1 MSKKDT
7 VIVLT
12 YVYPYPPTDGGKIS
26 ATTTIQLLAQH
37 YSVHLFCLYEKNEI
51 PTTSYP
57 PELAGVY
64 IFPAT
69 LKNQMFWTH
78 VFRMVRTWIH
88 GEAYTIKKFWA
99 AELQQKFVEVYQALN
114 QPPIVVERLAMAQ
127 YVEGLSYSLIEQNIE
142 TQLIDRRRQVASP
155 MERRVWTIEQ
165 KLTRRFELQALQHAC
180 RVMALSPVDRDAIVE
195 EFEIPQQQV
204 EFHYPPIM
212 KPWRRNVS
220 GDGAQGAVTVIGAVH
235 YRDNEL
241 ALEWF
246 LEEIV
251 PRLPASVPVIIA
263 GEGTGQIVT
272 RRRLP
277 SRVRLI
283 EQFEDVGDFI
293 DDIKILAVPLQT
305 AGGIRI
311 KILQALTAGIPI
323 VSTTVG
329 VQGVAWDRAGIMVA
343 DTPVDFVSSLMA
355 LYNNPQRIL
364 EQVAVGTEFVDNH
377 VNIQGYDHY
386 LQRLVQASASS
397 EGKERGLRSFPDC
410 GR

>member
-1 MSKKDT
+1 MNKEDA

-26 ATTTIQLLAQH
+26 AATTIQLLAQH

-51 PTTSYP
+51 PTVSYP

-64 IFPAT
+64 IFPAA
-69 LKNQMFWTH
+69 LKNQLFWTH
-78 VFRMVRTWIH
+78 VFRMIRTWIR
-88 GEAYTIKKFWA
+88 GEAYTIKKFWS
-99 AELQQKFVEVYQALN
+99 AELQQKFAEIYQALN
-114 QPPIVVERLAMAQ
+114 KPPIIVERLAMAQ
-127 YVEGLSYSLIEQNIE
+127 YVEERSYSLIEQNIE
-142 TQLIDRRRQVASP
+142 TKLIHRRQQVASR
-155 MERRVWTIEQ
+155 MERRVWTIEE
-165 KLTRRFELQALQHAC
+165 KLTQRFEVHALRHAC
-180 RVMALSPVDRDAIVE
+180 RIMALSPVDRDTIVK
-195 EFEIPQQQV
+195 EFEIPQKRV

-212 KPWRRNVS
+212 KPWHRSVSRN
-220 GDGAQGAVTVIGAVH
+220 GARGAVTVIGAVH

-246 LEEIV
+246 LEEIL

-272 RRRLP
+272 RRRLR

-293 DDIKILAVPLQT
+293 DDIEILAVPLQT

-329 VQGVAWDRAGIMVA
+329 VQGVAWDQAGIMV
-343 DTPVDFVSSLMA
+343 DFVSCIMSV
-355 LYNNPQRIL
+355 YNNPKNMLERI
-364 EQVAVGTEFVDNH
+364 AIGTEFVDTHLN
-377 VNIQGYDHY
+377 VQGYDHS
-386 LQRLVQASASS
+386 LQRLVQAS
-397 EGKERGLRSFPDC
+397 EPTQLKERGLRSSPN
-410 GR
+410 